1 MKNGKYILNE
11 LLFWASLISAIT
23 AFTGV
28 FAFSDN
34 RRMLAVFALLLALSA
49 FFTVFFLRKL
59 YKHGR
64 SPLAVILKRLSAN
77 ISKAA
82 SSIFKR
88 MAKRAERRRI
98 DKTYLGGRDYHYYG
112 GDGVILKKA
121 KQSAKLRWSRLDNGR
136 DRIRFLYL
144 YILLKKRKSGKTVS
158 LCDTPLE
165 QIERLSM
172 NKSEANVATA
182 YTEVRWNYRDDT
194 ISDGDVYKLKSGL
207 SQRQV

>member
-11 LLFWASLISAIT
+11 LLFWTSLISAIT
-23 AFTGV
+23 AVTGI

-34 RRMLAVFALLLALSA
+34 RRMLSFFVLLSALSA

-88 MAKRAERRRI
+88 MAKRAEKRRV

-112 GDGVILKKA
+112 ENGAAPKKT
-121 KQSAKLRWSRLDNGR
+121 KRGAKLHWSRLDNCR

-144 YILLKKRKSGKTVS
+144 YILLKKRKNGKTVS
-158 LCDTPLE
+158 PCDTPLE
-165 QIERLSM
+165 QIDKLSM
-172 NKSEANVATA
+172 NKSEANVTSA
-182 YTEVRWNYRDDT
+182 YSEVRWNYRDD
-194 ISDGDVYKLKSGL
+194 ILSESDVYKLKTDL
-207 SQRQV
+207 NQR